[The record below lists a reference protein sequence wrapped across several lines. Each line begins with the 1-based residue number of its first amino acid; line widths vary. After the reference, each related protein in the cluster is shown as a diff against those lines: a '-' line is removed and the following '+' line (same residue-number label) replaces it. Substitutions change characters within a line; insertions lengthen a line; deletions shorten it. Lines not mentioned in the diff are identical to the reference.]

1 MSFDGGSEHVG
12 QNASNNG
19 AIPAG
24 GQIAPPEPPKAP
36 TPAPAPSAVPPE
48 IADFD
53 ALIKEDVGKFVEIGQ
68 NIGGLVAEQVG
79 WTLK

>member
-1 MSFDGGSEHVG
+1 MSFDGGNAPSG
-12 QNASNNG
+12 QSDSGNR

-24 GQIAPPEPPKAP
+24 GQGPPEPAKAP
-36 TPAPAPSAVPPE
+36 TPAPAAPAASAVPPE

-53 ALIKEDVGKFVEIGQ
+53 ALIKEDVSKFVEIGQ

-79 WTLK
+79 